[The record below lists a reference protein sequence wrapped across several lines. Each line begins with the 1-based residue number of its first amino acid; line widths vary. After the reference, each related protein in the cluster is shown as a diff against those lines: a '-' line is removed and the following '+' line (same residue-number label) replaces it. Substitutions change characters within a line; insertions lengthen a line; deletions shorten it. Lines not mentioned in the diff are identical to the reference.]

1 MKKILTLVLA
11 ALLALS
17 MICAASAEETALK
30 IGLAENNIDGAWR
43 VCEVDDFTAAC
54 EKRGWELI
62 VTNAG
67 GDIEKE
73 LADVDDLIAQ
83 GCDFIFIV
91 PVDANA
97 IAPAFEACKAAGIP
111 VIDLDTQYLDG
122 VFGEDFITTIRSD
135 QYLQGTACAEWVMEQ
150 FADAEKV
157 KVLEITGTPGQSDA
171 QNRSNGFNETL
182 KNAGFEYSLIQQNG
196 EWSRTTAQEI
206 IQNVAM
212 SADGD
217 FNVVYTHSDEM
228 ALGVILGL
236 KQAGL
241 VPNQDVYVVTV
252 DGQFEAL
259 DAMVANELAA
269 LITCS
274 PRGGE
279 LGMTIIEKYL
289 AGETLEET
297 YLVDQKTVT
306 VDNVEELYDSVGF

>member
-1 MKKILTLVLA
+1 MKKILSLVLVA
-11 ALLALS
+11 MLALLA
-17 MICAASAEETALK
+17 MGVAFAEEAPLK

-43 VCEVDDFTAAC
+43 VCEVDDFTKAA
-54 EKRGWELI
+54 EARGWELI

-83 GCDFIFIV
+83 ECDYIFIV
-91 PVDANA
+91 PVDADA
-97 IAPAFEACKAAGIP
+97 IAPAFEACKTAGIP
-111 VIDLDTQYLDG
+111 VVDLDTQYLDG
-122 VFGEDFITTIRSD
+122 VWGEDFITTIRSD
-135 QYLQGTACAEWVMEQ
+135 QYLQGTACAEWVMET
-150 FADAEKV
+150 FADADSV

-171 QNRSNGFNETL
+171 QNRSKGFNETL
-182 KNAGFEYSLIQQNG
+182 ENAGFEYTLIQQNG
-196 EWSRTTAQEI
+196 EWSRSTAQELT
-206 IQNVAM
+206 QNVAM
-212 SADGD
+212 SEDGD

-241 VPNQDVYVVTV
+241 VPNQDVFVVTV

-279 LGMTIIEKYL
+279 LGMSIIEKYM
-289 AGETLEET
+289 AGEELEET

-306 VDNVEELYDSVGF
+306 VDNVEELYDQVGF